1 MAKGCI
7 NQIDEHSDKVPKEE
21 NLYFLGD
28 AFEETEL
35 SIVLQRNL
43 FYNSFKIFLTTFTKG
58 YTGHYNRKI
67 TYRGSHWINDRK
79 GWYFY
84 CPF

>member
-43 FYNSFKIFLTTFTKG
+43 FYNSFKIFFDDIYQRL
-58 YTGHYNRKI
+58 
-67 TYRGSHWINDRK
+67 YRTLQQKNYLSGESLD
-79 GWYFY
+79 
-84 CPF
+84 